1 MDLQLNSIKT
11 KLKNTLYQY
20 LILNHIELK
29 RVRKIL
35 KCCTQPIKEKPHI
48 SVKLFLVEELEKI
61 SNSLLFELEKF
72 EDFTYPKK

>member
-48 SVKLFLVEELEKI
+48 SVKLFLVAGTGLPSTPLHFAQDK
-61 SNSLLFELEKF
+61 LLAQ
-72 EDFTYPKK
+72 